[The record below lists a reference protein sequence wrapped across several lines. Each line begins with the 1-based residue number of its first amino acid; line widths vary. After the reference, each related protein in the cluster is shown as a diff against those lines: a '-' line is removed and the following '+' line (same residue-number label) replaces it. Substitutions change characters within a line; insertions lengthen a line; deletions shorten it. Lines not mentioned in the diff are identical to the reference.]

1 MLLSESGKNGDGAE
15 SVRCSVKTMACT
27 FVSAVLFLLGLPLYA
42 LFTQAL
48 FITVRAHLFLTD
60 KYTAGKRW
68 TTEIDALKH

>member
-27 FVSAVLFLLGLPLYA
+27 FVSAVLFLSCLPLYA

-48 FITVRAHLFLTD
+48 FITVRARLF
-60 KYTAGKRW
+60 
-68 TTEIDALKH
+68 